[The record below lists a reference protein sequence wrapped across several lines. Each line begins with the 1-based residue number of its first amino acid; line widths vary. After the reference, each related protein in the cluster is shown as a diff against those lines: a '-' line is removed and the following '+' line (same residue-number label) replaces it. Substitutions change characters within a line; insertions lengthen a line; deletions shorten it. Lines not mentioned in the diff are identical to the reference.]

1 MLLLGLILNIIHL
14 VMLFSP
20 IWLFLVPLG
29 LIKKYKNIFLIYFLI
44 MLLVPIHW
52 IFFDNRC
59 IFTIITMK
67 AGALNNTKTDSGFS
81 EVYLRWLY
89 KPIMNII
96 GWKWNNKGVAKMV
109 NLHWVL
115 NFILLWYFAFFYARK
130 QLC

>member
-20 IWLFLVPLG
+20 IWLFFVPLG
-29 LIKKYKNIFLIYFLI
+29 LIKKHRNIYLIYFLI

-52 IFFDNRC
+52 VFFDNRC
-59 IFTIITMK
+59 IFTMITMK
-67 AGALNNTKTDSGFS
+67 TGALNNTETDSNFS
-81 EVYLRWLY
+81 EVYLKWLY
-89 KPIMNII
+89 KPIMNVI

>member
-1 MLLLGLILNIIHL
+1 
-14 VMLFSP
+14 MLFSP

-52 IFFDNRC
+52 VFFDNRC

-115 NFILLWYFAFFYARK
+115 NFILLWYFVFFYARK
-130 QLC
+130 QFC

>member
-20 IWLFLVPLG
+20 IWVFLVPLG
-29 LIKKYKNIFLIYFLI
+29 LIKKHRNIYLIYFLI

-52 IFFDNRC
+52 VFFDNRC
-59 IFTIITMK
+59 IFTMITMK
-67 AGALNNTKTDSGFS
+67 TGALNNTETDSNFS
-81 EVYLRWLY
+81 EVYLKWLY
-89 KPIMNII
+89 KPIMNVI

>member
-20 IWLFLVPLG
+20 IWLFLIPLL
-29 LIKKYKNIFLIYFLI
+29 LIKNYSNAFKIYLLI

-52 IFFDNRC
+52 VFFDGKC
-59 IFTIITMK
+59 IFTMLTRK
-67 AGALNNTKTDSGFS
+67 TGALGNTKTKSRFS
-81 EVYLRWLY
+81 EVYLKWLY

-96 GWKWNNKGVAKMV
+96 GWKWDNKGLGKMV
-109 NLHWVL
+109 SLHWVL
-115 NFILLWYFAFFYARK
+115 NFILLWYFAFYYARK

>member
-1 MLLLGLILNIIHL
+1 
-14 VMLFSP
+14 
-20 IWLFLVPLG
+20 
-29 LIKKYKNIFLIYFLI
+29 

-67 AGALNNTKTDSGFS
+67 AGALNNTETDSGFS

-115 NFILLWYFAFFYARK
+115 NFILLWYFAFFYASK

>member
-20 IWLFLVPLG
+20 IWLFFVPLG
-29 LIKKYKNIFLIYFLI
+29 LIKKYRNIYLIYFLI

-52 IFFDNRC
+52 IFFNGKC
-59 IFTIITMK
+59 IFTMITRK
-67 AGALNNTKTDSGFS
+67 TGALDNTRTDSQFS
-81 EVYLRWLY
+81 EVYLKWLY
-89 KPIMNII
+89 KPIMDVI
-96 GWKWNNKGVAKMV
+96 GWKWDNMGLSKMG

>member
-67 AGALNNTKTDSGFS
+67 AGALNNAKTDSGFS
-81 EVYLRWLY
+81 EVYLKWLY

>member
-20 IWLFLVPLG
+20 IWLFFVPLG
-29 LIKKYKNIFLIYFLI
+29 LIKKHRNIYLIYFLI

-52 IFFDNRC
+52 VFFDNRC
-59 IFTIITMK
+59 IFTMITMK
-67 AGALNNTKTDSGFS
+67 TGALNNTETDSNFS
-81 EVYLRWLY
+81 EVYLKWLY
-89 KPIMNII
+89 KPIMNVI

-130 QLC
+130 QLG